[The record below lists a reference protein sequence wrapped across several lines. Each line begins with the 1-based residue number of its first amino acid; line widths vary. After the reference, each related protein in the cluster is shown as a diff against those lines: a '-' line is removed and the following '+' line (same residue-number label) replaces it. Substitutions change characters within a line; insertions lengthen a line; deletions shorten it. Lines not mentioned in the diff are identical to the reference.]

1 MKQLT
6 SNTLG
11 AYGVGDQHSF
21 AYSVGRKIRLVEIN
35 VEPKGDRWEATTV
48 AEVPVTRGA
57 NYLEGCDFILIGDVR
72 HADTLNGAGMM
83 HGGCVCYIADKY
95 VQNARVTMGLLIV

>member
-1 MKQLT
+1 MALVEPRLGSHTAWVEPAALPKYGDASQLSGSASDYVKQLT

-21 AYSVGRKIRLVEIN
+21 AYTVGRRIKLVEIN

-48 AEVPVTRGA
+48 AEVPVTRGTWWRK
-57 NYLEGCDFILIGDVR
+57 GCGTPF
-72 HADTLNGAGMM
+72 
-83 HGGCVCYIADKY
+83 
-95 VQNARVTMGLLIV
+95 